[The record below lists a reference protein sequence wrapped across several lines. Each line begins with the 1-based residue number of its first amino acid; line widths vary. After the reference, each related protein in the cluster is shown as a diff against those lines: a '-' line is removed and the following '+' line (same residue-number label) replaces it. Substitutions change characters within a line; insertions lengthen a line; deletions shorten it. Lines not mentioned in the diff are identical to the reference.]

1 MVGLLGE
8 AFIERQCTARCSQR
22 VGQRNGSSFFI
33 ISLSAEP
40 HVASNVRYIAF
51 SLSLLLYDNL
61 AAAASGMLDK
71 ADLRV
76 NLLADLRSMA
86 DHAYLAALG
95 GL

>member
-1 MVGLLGE
+1 MYRTLLATCG
-8 AFIERQCTARCSQR
+8 
-22 VGQRNGSSFFI
+22 
-33 ISLSAEP
+33 SAERFLFLYHFPFSLGP

-51 SLSLLLYDNL
+51 AIKVRWGIFAEPLLYENF
-61 AAAASGMLDK
+61 AAAASGMLDE

-76 NLLADLRSMA
+76 NLLADLRGVA

>member
-1 MVGLLGE
+1 MYRTLL
-8 AFIERQCTARCSQR
+8 ATC
-22 VGQRNGSSFFI
+22 GSEEKFLFLYHFPF
-33 ISLSAEP
+33 SLGP

-61 AAAASGMLDK
+61 AAAASGMLDE

>member
-1 MVGLLGE
+1 MYRTLFATCGAEEWFLFLYHFPFRL
-8 AFIERQCTARCSQR
+8 ATRCKQR
-22 VGQRNGSSFFI
+22 AVHCIFAG
-33 ISLSAEP
+33 
-40 HVASNVRYIAF
+40 
-51 SLSLLLYDNL
+51 LLLYDNL
-61 AAAASGMLDK
+61 AATTSGMLDE